1 MCLHCASNQ
10 QLKSALE
17 TTSHSESQPQFQWS
31 GTSQPPSGQTD
42 PQKRKAMSIYTFPFD
57 SEETPQHERLG
68 GKCTSLA
75 IMTKAGAPVPPGFA
89 VTTDAFDAVMQQT
102 SLLHDIKSLIAEL
115 DHEDVAAV
123 DKVSA
128 QIRELILNQP
138 VPEAVRQEAYRA
150 YDALMELC
158 GGEVPVAVRS
168 SATAEDLPDASF
180 AGQQDT
186 YLWITGRGNV
196 MHKIRECW
204 ASLYTSR
211 AMTYRLANN
220 IPDEGLSMAVAVQKM
235 VNSRTSGVAMT
246 IDPSNGDR
254 SKIVVDASWG
264 LGEMVVSGEV
274 TPDNFVIDKVMLHPV
289 KRIISDKHEELIP
302 DGNGG
307 ITRHE
312 VEAERRNSP
321 SLNDEELIAVAR
333 LAKSAEKH
341 YGCVQDIEW
350 AIDADLPEGKNVLL
364 LQSRPET
371 VWSQKPVEVKVTS
384 MGSGIEAIT
393 NSLMA
398 QMSDRLGASGK

>member
-1 MCLHCASNQ
+1 M
-10 QLKSALE
+10 
-17 TTSHSESQPQFQWS
+17 
-31 GTSQPPSGQTD
+31 
-42 PQKRKAMSIYTFPFD
+42 YTFPFD
-57 SEETPQHERLG
+57 SDETPEHDRLG

-89 VTTDAFDAVMQQT
+89 VTTDAFDAVMNQT
-102 SLLHDIKSLIAEL
+102 DLHSQIRALMDGLNHDNVA
-115 DHEDVAAV
+115 DV
-123 DKVSA
+123 DRVSA
-128 QIRELILNQP
+128 AIRELIINQP
-138 VPEAVRQEAYRA
+138 VPEEVHAETHRA

-158 GGEVPVAVRS
+158 GGEVAVAVRS

-186 YLWITGRGNV
+186 YLWVVGRSEV

-211 AMTYRLANN
+211 AMTYRHANN
-220 IPDEGLSMAVAVQKM
+220 IPEEGLSMAVAVQKM

-254 SKIVVDASWG
+254 SKIVVDSSWG

-274 TPDNFVIDKVMLHPV
+274 TPDNFVLDKVMLHPV
-289 KRIISDKHEELIP
+289 KTIISDKHEELIP
-302 DGNGG
+302 NGLGG
-307 ITRHE
+307 I
-312 VEAERRNSP
+312 ERREVSEDRRNAP
-321 SLNDEELIAVAR
+321 SLSNDELIAVAR

-371 VWSQKPVEVKVTS
+371 VWSQKPTEVKITS
-384 MGSGIEAIT
+384 LGSGIEAIT

-398 QMSDRLGASGK
+398 QMSDRFGAAGK

>member
-1 MCLHCASNQ
+1 MCLLCGSSQ
-10 QLKSALE
+10 DPKLLSGR
-17 TTSHSESQPQFQWS
+17 TFPSEFQPRSPWS
-31 GTSQPPSGQTD
+31 GTSSNQLTNRLP
-42 PQKRKAMSIYTFPFD
+42 RKLFNQMYTFPFD
-57 SEETPQHERLG
+57 SEAEPKHEKLG

-89 VTTDAFDAVMQQT
+89 VTTDAFDAVMHQT
-102 SLLHDIKSLIAEL
+102 DLLHDIEQLLLGL
-115 DHEDVAAV
+115 DYNDVKAV
-123 DKVSA
+123 DAISA
-128 QIRELILNQP
+128 QIREHIMNQS
-138 VPEAVRQEAYRA
+138 VPQDVHDETHEAYEK
-150 YDALMELC
+150 LMNLC

-186 YLWITGRGNV
+186 YLWVIGRSNV

-211 AMTYRLANN
+211 AITYRHANN

-246 IDPSNGDR
+246 IDPGNGDR
-254 SKIVVDASWG
+254 SKIVIDSSWG

-289 KRIISDKHEELIP
+289 KRTISDKHEELVP
-302 DGNGG
+302 DGKGG
-307 ITRHE
+307 ISRRE
-312 VEAERRNSP
+312 VEPERRNSP
-321 SLNDEELIAVAR
+321 SLSDEELIAVAR

-371 VWSQKPVEVKVTS
+371 VWSQKPTEVKITS
-384 MGSGIEAIT
+384 AGSGIEAIT

-398 QMSDRLGASGK
+398 QMSDRFESKN

>member
-1 MCLHCASNQ
+1 M
-10 QLKSALE
+10 
-17 TTSHSESQPQFQWS
+17 
-31 GTSQPPSGQTD
+31 
-42 PQKRKAMSIYTFPFD
+42 YTFPFD
-57 SEETPQHERLG
+57 SNEKPEHEKLG

-89 VTTDAFDAVMQQT
+89 VTTDAFDAVMQQ
-102 SLLHDIKSLIAEL
+102 SDLLAEIEAL
-115 DHEDVAAV
+115 QENLNFNDVKEVDAASS
-123 DKVSA
+123 K
-128 QIRELILNQP
+128 IRELIMNQE
-138 VPEAVRQEAYRA
+138 VPQKVHDETHAAYEN
-150 YDALMELC
+150 LMTLC

-186 YLWITGRGNV
+186 YLWIVGRSNV
-196 MHKIRECW
+196 MEKIRECW

-211 AMTYRLANN
+211 AMTYRKANQ

-235 VNSRTSGVAMT
+235 VNARTAGVAMT
-246 IDPSNGDR
+246 LDPSNGDK

-289 KRIISDKHEELIP
+289 KRIIGQKHEELIP
-302 DGNGG
+302 DGKGG
-307 ITRHE
+307 I
-312 VEAERRNSP
+312 RRNEVDEARRTSA
-321 SLNDEELIAVAR
+321 SLSDEELIAVAR

-341 YGCVQDIEW
+341 YGCPQDIEW
-350 AIDADLPEGKNVLL
+350 AIDADLPEGNNVLL

-371 VWSQKPVEVKVTS
+371 VWSQKPVEVKITS
-384 MGSGIEAIT
+384 TGSGIEAIT

-398 QMSDRLGASGK
+398 QMSDRFGASGK

>member
-1 MCLHCASNQ
+1 M
-10 QLKSALE
+10 
-17 TTSHSESQPQFQWS
+17 
-31 GTSQPPSGQTD
+31 
-42 PQKRKAMSIYTFPFD
+42 YTFPFD
-57 SEETPQHERLG
+57 SEETPLHEKLG

-89 VTTDAFDAVMQQT
+89 VTTDAFDAVMNQT
-102 SLLHDIKSLIAEL
+102 NLHNQIAEL
-115 DHEDVAAV
+115 MNGLDFANVAAV
-123 DKVSA
+123 DQVSA
-128 QIRELILNQP
+128 AIRDLILNQP
-138 VPEAVRQEAYRA
+138 VPEDVHAETHAAYE
-150 YDALMELC
+150 ALMQLC

-186 YLWITGRGNV
+186 YLWIVGRSNV

-211 AMTYRLANN
+211 AMTYRAANN

-246 IDPSNGDR
+246 IDPTNGDR

-274 TPDNFVIDKVMLHPV
+274 TPDNFVIDKIMLHVV
-289 KRIISDKHEELIP
+289 KKMISDKHEELVP
-302 DGNGG
+302 DGTGG
-307 ITRHE
+307 VAKRE
-312 VEAERRNSP
+312 VEEPRRNSQCL
-321 SLNDEELIAVAR
+321 SDDELIAVAR

-341 YGCVQDIEW
+341 YGSVQDIEW
-350 AIDADLPEGKNVLL
+350 AIDADLPDGKNVLL

-371 VWSQKPVEVKVTS
+371 VWSQKPVEVKMTS
-384 MGSGIEAIT
+384 AGSGIEAIT

-398 QMSDRLGASGK
+398 QMADRFKN

>member
-1 MCLHCASNQ
+1 M
-10 QLKSALE
+10 
-17 TTSHSESQPQFQWS
+17 
-31 GTSQPPSGQTD
+31 
-42 PQKRKAMSIYTFPFD
+42 YTFPFD
-57 SEETPQHERLG
+57 SAETPEHDRLG

-89 VTTDAFDAVMQQT
+89 VTTDAFDAVMNQTDLLQQ
-102 SLLHDIKSLIAEL
+102 IKALQAGL
-115 DHEDVAAV
+115 DFEDVKAV
-123 DKVSA
+123 DAVSA
-128 QIRELILNQP
+128 QIRELIFNQP
-138 VPEAVRQEAYRA
+138 VPQAVHEETHQAYE
-150 YDALMELC
+150 ALMALC

-186 YLWITGRGNV
+186 YLWIIGRSNV

-211 AMTYRLANN
+211 AMTYRQANN
-220 IPDEGLSMAVAVQKM
+220 IPEEGLSMAVAIQKM

-289 KRIISDKHEELIP
+289 KRMISDKHEELIP
-302 DGNGG
+302 DGRGG

-321 SLNDEELIAVAR
+321 CLNDEELIAVAR

-341 YGCVQDIEW
+341 YGSVQDIEW
-350 AIDADLPEGKNVLL
+350 AIDADLPAGKNVLL

-371 VWSQKPVEVKVTS
+371 VWSQKPAEVKITS
-384 MGSGIEAIT
+384 TGSGIEAIT

-398 QMSDRLGASGK
+398 QMADRFGAK

>member
-1 MCLHCASNQ
+1 M
-10 QLKSALE
+10 
-17 TTSHSESQPQFQWS
+17 
-31 GTSQPPSGQTD
+31 
-42 PQKRKAMSIYTFPFD
+42 YTFPFD
-57 SEETPQHERLG
+57 SDETPQHDRLG

-102 SLLHDIKSLIAEL
+102 ELLARIKFLVDGL
-115 DHEDVAAV
+115 DHDDVAAV

-128 QIRELILNQP
+128 EIRQLILEQP
-138 VPEAVRQEAYRA
+138 VPKEVHDETHRA
-150 YDALMELC
+150 YERLMELC

-186 YLWITGRGNV
+186 YLWIIGKSEV

-220 IPDEGLSMAVAVQKM
+220 IPEEGLSMAVAVQKM
-235 VNSRTSGVAMT
+235 VNARTAGVAMT

-274 TPDNFVIDKVMLHPV
+274 TPDNFVIDKIMLHPV
-289 KRIISDKHEELIP
+289 KRIISDKHEELVP
-302 DGNGG
+302 DGKGG
-307 ITRHE
+307 IMHRE
-312 VEAERRNSP
+312 VEQDRRTKQCLSD
-321 SLNDEELIAVAR
+321 DELVAVAR

-341 YGCVQDIEW
+341 YGSVQDIEW

-371 VWSQKPVEVKVTS
+371 VWSQKPVDVKVTS
-384 MGSGIEAIT
+384 IGSGIEAIT

-398 QMSDRLGASGK
+398 QMTDRFGASGK

>member
-1 MCLHCASNQ
+1 M
-10 QLKSALE
+10 
-17 TTSHSESQPQFQWS
+17 
-31 GTSQPPSGQTD
+31 
-42 PQKRKAMSIYTFPFD
+42 YTFPFD
-57 SEETPQHERLG
+57 SAETPQHERLG

-89 VTTDAFDAVMQQT
+89 VTTDAYDEVMRGT
-102 SLLHDIKSLIAEL
+102 DLFENIEALLANIDIN
-115 DHEDVAAV
+115 DVAAV
-123 DKVSA
+123 DQASA
-128 QIRELILNQP
+128 KIRDMIMQQP
-138 VPEAVRQEAYRA
+138 VPSDVHEETHKA
-150 YDALMELC
+150 YDELMQLC

-186 YLWITGRGNV
+186 YLWIIGRDNV
-196 MHKIRECW
+196 MQKIRECW

-211 AMTYRLANN
+211 AITYRKANN
-220 IPDEGLSMAVAVQKM
+220 IADEGLSMAVAVQKM

-254 SKIVVDASWG
+254 SKIVIDSSWG

-274 TPDNFVIDKVMLHPV
+274 TPDNFVIDKIMLHPV
-289 KRIISDKHEELIP
+289 KTIISDKHEELIP
-302 DGNGG
+302 DGKGG
-307 ITRHE
+307 IIKQE
-312 VEAERRNSP
+312 VDEARRNKP
-321 SLNDEELIAVAR
+321 SLSSEEIIAVAR

-350 AIDADLPEGKNVLL
+350 AIDADLPDGQNVLL

-371 VWSQKPVEVKVTS
+371 VWSQKPAEVKYTS

-393 NSLMA
+393 TSLMA
-398 QMSDRLGASGK
+398 QISTDRAGKTGS